1 MFAARVNLRYIP
13 LPCVGLPLAIP
24 FKSWPPLATINLQ
37 LHVQNASTPVIARC
51 NKLKVASGAGW
62 KGEPQPHA
70 LAQRQSVPSVAGSWS
85 FCKIPTTTGQA
96 CELLARPLLHE
107 VKRMPLW
114 LDQSCALS
122 LCWDSPISRA
132 MLHCAVLQSN
142 GVRGMPRT
150 MLGVGFKM
158 EGEER

>member
-1 MFAARVNLRYIP
+1 MFAARVNLRYIL

-70 LAQRQSVPSVAGSWS
+70 LAQRQSVSSVAGSWS
-85 FCKIPTTTGQA
+85 FCKIPTTTSPA

-107 VKRMPLW
+107 VSVCRCGLT
-114 LDQSCALS
+114 SRV
-122 LCWDSPISRA
+122 LCPSAGILLFPGPCFIVLYCSPMA
-132 MLHCAVLQSN
+132 
-142 GVRGMPRT
+142 
-150 MLGVGFKM
+150 
-158 EGEER
+158 